1 MTTIYLIR
9 HGQASAGAENYDVLS
24 ATGRRQAAVLGDHIR
39 DITLSFNN
47 IYSGNL
53 ERQIDTATIALNC
66 TPENIVQSHH
76 FDEYHHKQIFE
87 HYLPL
92 LAEKNAAMSD
102 AATAGPNTL
111 MTMEVFTE
119 LMNAWTADQSGTA
132 PIESWQTFKARVMQG
147 ISNIKASNDAHDH
160 VAVFTSGGVICTI
173 LHSIFD
179 TTPKTAFEM
188 NWGIN
193 NAGITRIKAGQ
204 NNTLQLREYNN
215 ITHLLLQKDRTLV
228 TQI

>member
-24 ATGRRQAAVLGDHIR
+24 PTGRRQAAVLGDHFR
-39 DITLSFNN
+39 DITLDFNN

-66 TPENIVQSHH
+66 SSENLKQSHH
-76 FDEYHHKQIFE
+76 FDEYHHKQIFG

-92 LAEKNAAMSD
+92 LAKKNKAMSD

-119 LMNAWTADQSGTA
+119 LMNAWTTDQSGTA
-132 PIESWQTFKARVMQG
+132 PIESWPTFKARVMQG
-147 ISNIKASNDAHDH
+147 INNIAASNDAHDQ

-173 LHSIFD
+173 LQSIFD
-179 TTPKTAFEM
+179 STPKTAFEM

-193 NAGITRIKAGQ
+193 NAGITRIKADCH
-204 NNTLQLREYNN
+204 NTLQLREYNN
-215 ITHLLLQKDRTLV
+215 ISHLQLQKDKTLI